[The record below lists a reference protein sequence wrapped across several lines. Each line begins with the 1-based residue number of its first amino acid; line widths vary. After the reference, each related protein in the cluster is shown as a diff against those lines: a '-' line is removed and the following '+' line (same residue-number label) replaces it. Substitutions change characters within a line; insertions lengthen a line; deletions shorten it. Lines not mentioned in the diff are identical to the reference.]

1 MRVMYCGLCDV
12 GNTWKK
18 RLVRTLSRTVHF
30 ILGHY
35 SWRVNETPRW
45 HYEKKYCALGLCK
58 VSFGERMIAKPKSIT
73 GTFATKPRGLYPK
86 TAKIEQRDNKEINE
100 NEKANKRRP
109 NN

>member
-35 SWRVNETPRW
+35 TWRVNETPRW
-45 HYEKKYCALGLCK
+45 HYEKNTVRWAYVKYHL
-58 VSFGERMIAKPKSIT
+58 
-73 GTFATKPRGLYPK
+73 
-86 TAKIEQRDNKEINE
+86 E
-100 NEKANKRRP
+100 NT
-109 NN
+109 